1 MDQQSTPL
9 RGAET
14 LALKAF
20 QGAFPMNGGATN
32 DFAARAARIAAVAT
46 AADAI
51 WEGIEAQLEELGFSN
66 AETGPLSMN
75 LAYLMEQAEA
85 LAEEIAANG

>member
-32 DFAARAARIAAVAT
+32 DFAARA
-46 AADAI
+46 
-51 WEGIEAQLEELGFSN
+51 
-66 AETGPLSMN
+66 
-75 LAYLMEQAEA
+75 YLMEQAEA
-85 LAEEIAANG
+85 LAEEIAR